1 LILSVLA
8 NADEGYIKG
17 PNAIR
22 NQIKDKIRENNEK
35 KSSDNSS
42 SSSSKKFSMYIELKK
57 LLGSVSD
64 AKNENFFVI

>member
-22 NQIKDKIRENNEK
+22 NQIKDKIKENNEK
-35 KSSDNSS
+35 KSSD